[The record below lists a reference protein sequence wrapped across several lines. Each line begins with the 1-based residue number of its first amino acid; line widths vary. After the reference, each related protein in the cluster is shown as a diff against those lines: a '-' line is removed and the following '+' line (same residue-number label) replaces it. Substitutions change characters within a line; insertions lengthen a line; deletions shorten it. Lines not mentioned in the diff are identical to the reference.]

1 MMRIAVCPGSFDPIT
16 LGHLDII
23 RRAAVLFDRV
33 LVCVMTNGEKDRGM
47 FSARP
52 AAAEEDGARRLELAR
67 LAVADLPHV
76 EAELWQGLLA
86 DYARQR
92 GAGFLVKG
100 VRCGADFD
108 SEYQM
113 AWINQ
118 SLAPD
123 LETVLLPA
131 RPEFIYFSSTMAR
144 EMIRY
149 GQDLTRYLPSA
160 VAEEIGK
167 GMG

>member
-1 MMRIAVCPGSFDPIT
+1 MRIAICPGSFDPIT

-23 RRAAVLFDRV
+23 RRASALFDRV
-33 LVCVMTNGEKDRGM
+33 WVCVMANGEKSRGM
-47 FSARP
+47 FP
-52 AAAEEDGARRLELAR
+52 PQRRLELVR
-67 LAVADLPHV
+67 LAVEGLPNV
-76 EAELWQGLLA
+76 EAELWTGLLA

-92 GAGFLVKG
+92 NAGFLVKG
-100 VRCGADFD
+100 VRCGTDFD
-108 SEYQM
+108 NEYQM
-113 AWINQ
+113 AWINR
-118 SLAPD
+118 SLAVE

-131 RPEFIYFSSTMAR
+131 RPEFSYFSSTMAR

-149 GQDLTRYLPSA
+149 GQDLKRYLPFA

>member
-1 MMRIAVCPGSFDPIT
+1 MRIAVCPGSFDPIT

-23 RRAAVLFDRV
+23 RRASALFDRV
-33 LVCVMTNGEKDRGM
+33 WVCVMANGEKSRGM
-47 FSARP
+47 FP
-52 AAAEEDGARRLELAR
+52 PQRRLELVR
-67 LAVADLPHV
+67 LAVEELSNV
-76 EAELWQGLLA
+76 EAELWTGLLA

-92 GAGFLVKG
+92 NAGFLVKG
-100 VRCGADFD
+100 VRCGTDFD
-108 SEYQM
+108 NEYQM
-113 AWINQ
+113 AWINR
-118 SLAPD
+118 SLAVE

-131 RPEFIYFSSTMAR
+131 RPEFSYFSSTMAR

-149 GQDLTRYLPSA
+149 GQDLKRYLPFA

>member
-1 MMRIAVCPGSFDPIT
+1 MRIAVCPGSFDPIT

-23 RRAAVLFDRV
+23 RRASALFDRV
-33 LVCVMTNGEKDRGM
+33 WVCVMANGEKSRGM
-47 FSARP
+47 FP
-52 AAAEEDGARRLELAR
+52 PQRRLELVR
-67 LAVADLPHV
+67 LAVEELPNV
-76 EAELWQGLLA
+76 EAELWTGLLA

-92 GAGFLVKG
+92 NAGFLVKG
-100 VRCGADFD
+100 VRCGTDFD
-108 SEYQM
+108 NEYQM
-113 AWINQ
+113 AWINR
-118 SLAPD
+118 SLAVE

-131 RPEFIYFSSTMAR
+131 RPEFSYFSSTMAR

-149 GQDLTRYLPSA
+149 GQDLKRYLPSA

>member
-47 FSARP
+47 FPPR
-52 AAAEEDGARRLELAR
+52 RRLELAR

-149 GQDLTRYLPSA
+149 HQDLKNYLPSA
-160 VAEEIGK
+160 VAEEIEK

>member
-1 MMRIAVCPGSFDPIT
+1 MKIAVCPGSFDPIT
-16 LGHLDII
+16 LGHLDVIG
-23 RRAAVLFDRV
+23 RAAAIFDRV

-47 FSARP
+47 FP
-52 AAAEEDGARRLELAR
+52 PQRRLELAR
-67 LAVADLPHV
+67 LAVGDLPNV

-100 VRCGADFD
+100 VRCGTDFD

-118 SLAPD
+118 SLAAE

-131 RPEFIYFSSTMAR
+131 RPEFVYFSAFDSTCSITNESHFSSVSTFACT
-144 EMIRY
+144 
-149 GQDLTRYLPSA
+149 GS
-160 VAEEIGK
+160 
-167 GMG
+167 

>member
-47 FSARP
+47 FP
-52 AAAEEDGARRLELAR
+52 PQRRLELAR

>member
-1 MMRIAVCPGSFDPIT
+1 MKIAVCPGSFDPIT
-16 LGHLDII
+16 LGHLDVIG
-23 RRAAVLFDRV
+23 RAAAIFDRV
-33 LVCVMTNGEKDRGM
+33 LVCVMSNGEKDRGM
-47 FSARP
+47 FP
-52 AAAEEDGARRLELAR
+52 PQRRLELAR
-67 LAVADLPHV
+67 LAVRDLPNV
-76 EAELWQGLLA
+76 EAELWTGLLA

-92 GAGFLVKG
+92 GAAFLVKG
-100 VRCGADFD
+100 VRCGTDFD
-108 SEYQM
+108 NEYQM

-118 SLAPD
+118 GLKPD

-149 GQDLTRYLPSA
+149 GQDLKNYLPSA

>member
-1 MMRIAVCPGSFDPIT
+1 MRIAVCPGSFDPIT

-23 RRAAVLFDRV
+23 RRASALFDRV
-33 LVCVMTNGEKDRGM
+33 WVCVMANGEKSRGM
-47 FSARP
+47 FP
-52 AAAEEDGARRLELAR
+52 PQRRLELVR
-67 LAVADLPHV
+67 LAVEELPNV
-76 EAELWQGLLA
+76 EAELWTGLLA

-92 GAGFLVKG
+92 NAGFLVKG
-100 VRCGADFD
+100 VRCGTDFD
-108 SEYQM
+108 NEYQM
-113 AWINQ
+113 AWINR
-118 SLAPD
+118 SLAVE

-131 RPEFIYFSSTMAR
+131 RPEFSYFSSTMAR

-149 GQDLTRYLPSA
+149 GQDLKRYLPFA

>member
-1 MMRIAVCPGSFDPIT
+1 MKIAVCPGSFDPIT

-23 RRAAVLFDRV
+23 RRAAALFDRV

-47 FSARP
+47 FP
-52 AAAEEDGARRLELAR
+52 PQRRLELAR
-67 LAVADLPHV
+67 LAVREMPNV

-92 GAGFLVKG
+92 GAAFLVKG
-100 VRCGADFD
+100 VRCVTDFD
-108 SEYQM
+108 NEYQM

-118 SLAPD
+118 GLAPE

-149 GQDLTRYLPSA
+149 GQKLERYLPSA

-167 GMG
+167 GKG

>member
-1 MMRIAVCPGSFDPIT
+1 MAYEGRGLSGKLRPHHSGASGHHPPG
-16 LGHLDII
+16 
-23 RRAAVLFDRV
+23 RAAIFDRV

-47 FSARP
+47 FP
-52 AAAEEDGARRLELAR
+52 PQRRLELAR
-67 LAVADLPHV
+67 LAGAGPAQCGGGAVAGTPGGV
-76 EAELWQGLLA
+76 RAG
-86 DYARQR
+86 R
-92 GAGFLVKG
+92 GARGFLVKG
-100 VRCGADFD
+100 VRCGTDFD

-118 SLAPD
+118 GLWPE

-131 RPEFIYFSSTMAR
+131 RPELLYFSSTMAR

-160 VAEEIGK
+160 VAEELGK

>member
-47 FSARP
+47 FPPR
-52 AAAEEDGARRLELAR
+52 RRLELAR

>member
-33 LVCVMTNGEKDRGM
+33 LVCVMINGEKDRGM
-47 FSARP
+47 FP
-52 AAAEEDGARRLELAR
+52 PQRRLELAR

>member
-1 MMRIAVCPGSFDPIT
+1 MRIAVCPCSFDPIT

-23 RRAAVLFDRV
+23 RRASALFDRV
-33 LVCVMTNGEKDRGM
+33 WVCVMANGEKSRGM
-47 FSARP
+47 FP
-52 AAAEEDGARRLELAR
+52 PQRRLELVR
-67 LAVADLPHV
+67 LAVEELPNV
-76 EAELWQGLLA
+76 EAELWTGLLA

-92 GAGFLVKG
+92 NAGFLVKG
-100 VRCGADFD
+100 VRCGTDFD
-108 SEYQM
+108 NEYQM
-113 AWINQ
+113 AWINR
-118 SLAPD
+118 SLAVE

-131 RPEFIYFSSTMAR
+131 RPEFSYFSSTMAR

-149 GQDLTRYLPSA
+149 GQDLKRYLPFA

>member
-1 MMRIAVCPGSFDPIT
+1 MRIAICPGSFDPVT

-47 FSARP
+47 FP
-52 AAAEEDGARRLELAR
+52 PQRRLELAR

-149 GQDLTRYLPSA
+149 GQDLTRYLPSG

>member
-1 MMRIAVCPGSFDPIT
+1 MKIAVCPGSFDPIT

-23 RRAAVLFDRV
+23 RRAAALFDRV

-47 FSARP
+47 FP
-52 AAAEEDGARRLELAR
+52 PQRRLELAR
-67 LAVADLPHV
+67 LAVREMPNV

-92 GAGFLVKG
+92 GAAFLVKG
-100 VRCGADFD
+100 VRCGPDFD
-108 SEYQM
+108 NEYQM

-118 SLAPD
+118 GLAPE

-149 GQDLTRYLPSA
+149 GQKLERYLPSA

-167 GMG
+167 GKG

>member
-1 MMRIAVCPGSFDPIT
+1 MRIAVCPGSFDPIT

-23 RRAAVLFDRV
+23 RRAASLFDRV

-47 FSARP
+47 FSP
-52 AAAEEDGARRLELAR
+52 QRRLGLVR
-67 LAVADLPHV
+67 LAVAELPNV

-86 DYARQR
+86 EYARER
-92 GAGFLVKG
+92 GASFLVKG
-100 VRCGADFD
+100 VRCGTDFD
-108 SEYQM
+108 NEYQM

-118 SLAPD
+118 GLWAN

-131 RPEFIYFSSTMAR
+131 RPQFIYFSSTMAR
-144 EMIRY
+144 EMVRY
-149 GQDLTRYLPSA
+149 GQDLTKYLPSA

>member
-1 MMRIAVCPGSFDPIT
+1 MMRIAVCPGGFDPIT

-47 FSARP
+47 FP
-52 AAAEEDGARRLELAR
+52 PQRRLELAR

>member
-1 MMRIAVCPGSFDPIT
+1 MKIAVCPGSFDPIT
-16 LGHLDII
+16 LGHLDVIG
-23 RRAAVLFDRV
+23 RAAAIFDRV
-33 LVCVMTNGEKDRGM
+33 LVCVMSNGEKDRGM
-47 FSARP
+47 FP
-52 AAAEEDGARRLELAR
+52 PQRRLELAR
-67 LAVADLPHV
+67 LAVRDLPNV
-76 EAELWQGLLA
+76 EAELWTGLLA

-92 GAGFLVKG
+92 GAAFLVKG

-108 SEYQM
+108 NEYQM

-118 SLAPD
+118 GLKPD

-149 GQDLTRYLPSA
+149 GQDLKNYLPSA

-167 GMG
+167 GME

>member
-1 MMRIAVCPGSFDPIT
+1 MRTAICSGSFDPIT
-16 LGHLDII
+16 LGHYDII
-23 RRAAVLFDRV
+23 RRAAAIFDRV

-47 FSARP
+47 FP
-52 AAAEEDGARRLELAR
+52 PQRRLELAR
-67 LAVADLPHV
+67 LAVRDLPNV

-86 DYARQR
+86 EYARAR

-100 VRCGADFD
+100 VRCGTDFD

-118 SLAPD
+118 GLWPE

-131 RPEFIYFSSTMAR
+131 RPELLYFSSTMAR

-160 VAEEIGK
+160 VAEELGK

>member
-1 MMRIAVCPGSFDPIT
+1 MRIAICPGSFDPIT

-23 RRAAVLFDRV
+23 RRASALFDRV
-33 LVCVMTNGEKDRGM
+33 WVCVMANGEKSRGM
-47 FSARP
+47 FP
-52 AAAEEDGARRLELAR
+52 PQRRLELVR
-67 LAVADLPHV
+67 LAVEELPNV
-76 EAELWQGLLA
+76 EAELWTGLLA

-92 GAGFLVKG
+92 NAGFLVKG
-100 VRCGADFD
+100 VRCGTDFD
-108 SEYQM
+108 NEYQM
-113 AWINQ
+113 AWINR
-118 SLAPD
+118 SLAVE

-131 RPEFIYFSSTMAR
+131 RPEFSYFSSTMAR

-149 GQDLTRYLPSA
+149 GQDLKRYLPFA

>member
-1 MMRIAVCPGSFDPIT
+1 MKIAVCPGSFDPIT

-23 RRAAVLFDRV
+23 RRAAALFDRV

-47 FSARP
+47 FP
-52 AAAEEDGARRLELAR
+52 PQRRLELAR